1 MKNMIF
7 LHGREAWSLTSRDEH
22 TLRVFQN
29 RMLTKIFG
37 PKMDKVTGEWRRLR
51 NEELY
56 DQYSSPNIIRM
67 RKSRRMRLAGHVAW
81 ETWDNLEDLS
91 IDGRIILR
99 RIFRKWDEEAW
110 TRLICLRIGTGGW
123 LLRMRQWT
131 FGVLKLCGI
140 SRLDDDG
147 LGSQEGL
154 CILE

>member
-67 RKSRRMRLAGHVAW
+67 RKSRRMRLAGHVA
-81 ETWDNLEDLS
+81 
-91 IDGRIILR
+91 
-99 RIFRKWDEEAW
+99 
-110 TRLICLRIGTGGW
+110 
-123 LLRMRQWT
+123 
-131 FGVLKLCGI
+131 
-140 SRLDDDG
+140 
-147 LGSQEGL
+147 
-154 CILE
+154 